1 MTNEKNKEAVTAVSN
16 SEKIISKKKNAAA
29 AAFTGPRLH
38 IFHSRSMTNAEK
50 RSFH

>member
-1 MTNEKNKEAVTAVSN
+1 MTNEKNREAVTAVSN
-16 SEKIISKKKNAAA
+16 SERTISKKNAAA
-29 AAFTGPRLH
+29 AAFTGPTLH